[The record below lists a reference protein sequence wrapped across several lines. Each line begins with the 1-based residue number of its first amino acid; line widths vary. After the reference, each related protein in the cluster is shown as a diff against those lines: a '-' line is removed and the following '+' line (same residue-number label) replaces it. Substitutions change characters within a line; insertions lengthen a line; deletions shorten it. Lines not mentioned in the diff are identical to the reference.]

1 MPLRDDRGYCD
12 RVMEYVLLKVGKE
25 GVDILEQPIVQN
37 DFVRMCHA
45 MGLIDPKEKK
55 GLSQGK
61 VALVFN
67 KILKHLPRILKER
80 EVARYYDR
88 GKHEKRPRKRKHG
101 HTRILGRTQ
110 LGILFEETFKAIPNC
125 YPQWGSPLNLVIM
138 CLEKGLESADK
149 SRLQVRI

>member
-1 MPLRDDRGYCD
+1 MGALDQAHILAAFAWARTCRFEMTEAIAT

-25 GVDILEQPIVQN
+25 GAHILEQPIVQN

-45 MGLIDPKEKK
+45 MGLIDRKEKK

-80 EVARYYDR
+80 EVA
-88 GKHEKRPRKRKHG
+88 
-101 HTRILGRTQ
+101 
-110 LGILFEETFKAIPNC
+110 
-125 YPQWGSPLNLVIM
+125 
-138 CLEKGLESADK
+138 
-149 SRLQVRI
+149 